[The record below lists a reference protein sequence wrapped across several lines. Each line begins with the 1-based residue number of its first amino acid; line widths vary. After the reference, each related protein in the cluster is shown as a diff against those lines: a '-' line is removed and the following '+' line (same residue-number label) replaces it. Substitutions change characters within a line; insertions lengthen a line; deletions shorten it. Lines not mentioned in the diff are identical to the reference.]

1 MFHNFVQIYL
11 VMSEQNY
18 DKERAEHGNGSH
30 DEYRMVGL
38 VLPEHVRRDRHW
50 NGEGHGAGR
59 DQAEINKGYSHYQYN
74 SIESIPIFLLN
85 REAILI

>member
-1 MFHNFVQIYL
+1 MFQNFVQMYL
-11 VMSEQNY
+11 VMSEQYY

-30 DEYRMVGL
+30 DEYWMVGL

-59 DQAEINKGYSHYQYN
+59 DQAEINKGISSTILQNLYLSFY
-74 SIESIPIFLLN
+74 SIERPY
-85 REAILI
+85 